1 MVAIGTDWTQV
12 DYWQSQQYDTYFQEY
27 YYCQVRLLAK
37 VTQSVANNSSKVDFK
52 WQKRLSAWKTGRS
65 AWNNNTYSWSITTS
79 GHSATMSFALG
90 TVNSATWTDVG
101 SSNYWSNVGHNA
113 DGSLSVSAT
122 AKGYRFDGTSFS
134 TAETLTLPTIPRASK
149 STVSPDPLT
158 LSAANNTLNV
168 TTNRASSSFTHTVKV
183 TCGTW
188 SDTQTGVGASTT
200 FSVPQTVVSTMT
212 GLTMDCY
219 VETTTYSGSTQIG
232 SKTTSYFKVQV
243 DTSQEHAVIGT
254 VTLSDTNADTSAV
267 ESAGS
272 FIKGASNLQAV
283 IAFSVAGSYTELAS
297 AEVSIDDVTQA
308 FPLSGTSG
316 SVTFTKNRVVGN
328 ALSIKV
334 TDSRGYTVTKSEPLT
349 IIPYESVWINTVQ
362 IFRCNSNGAAS
373 ETGTYVHYEIE
384 VRCFEGTFGNTNN
397 EINLYESDKLS
408 TASVYGT
415 ETLIDTHAVGGTGS
429 VITYTF
435 SGVCGGSFNAS
446 NQYDIK
452 FTVRDLFSSNSGV
465 AVLMRGV
472 PVISWS
478 NERFCVYGE
487 LDIHDRDDVSKF
499 TTIYPDGYRW
509 QLVGT
514 ATGTTA
520 INFDSS
526 NCSEIML
533 VSKYYENANN
543 NWIATAI
550 IPANELI
557 AEGLVVMMP
566 ARIYSSTQNDKGCL
580 VRITT
585 TSANLDEWYSNRTSV
600 KTSAT
605 LAVYMR

>member
-27 YYCQVRLLAK
+27 YYCQVRLVAK
-37 VTQSVANNSSKVDFK
+37 VTQSVANNSSRVDFK

-65 AWNNNTYSWSITTS
+65 AYNNYTYSWSITTS

-90 TVNSATWTDVG
+90 TVNSTTWTDVG

-149 STVSPDPLT
+149 ATVSPDPLT
-158 LSAANNTLNV
+158 LSAASNTLTV

-232 SKTTSYFKVQV
+232 STTTSYFKVQV

-297 AEVSIDDVTQA
+297 AEVSIDDVTET

-316 SVTFTKNRVVGN
+316 SVTFNKNKVVGN
-328 ALSIKV
+328 TLSIKV
-334 TDSRGYTVTKSEPLT
+334 TDSRGYTVTKAEPLT

-362 IFRCNSNGAAS
+362 IFRCNSSGAAS
-373 ETGTYVHYEIE
+373 ETGTYIHYEIE

-408 TASVYGT
+408 TASNYGA

-452 FTVRDLFSSNSGV
+452 FTVRDLFSANSGI

-478 NERFCVYGE
+478 GERFCVYGE
-487 LDIHDRDDVSKF
+487 LDIHDRDDVTKF

-509 QLVGT
+509 NLLGT
-514 ATGTTA
+514 ATASTA
-520 INFDSS
+520 IPLDLTNY
-526 NCSEIML
+526 SEVML
-533 VSKYYENANN
+533 VLRYEENATYT
-543 NWIATAI
+543 WASSTV
-550 IPANELI
+550 IPV
-557 AEGLVVMMP
+557 AEIGSTYIYCMMP
-566 ARIYSSTQNDKGCL
+566 ARIAPTSSTDFGGV
-580 VRITT
+580 VRIKED
-585 TSANLDEWYSNRTSV
+585 SANTFEFVANRASQ
-600 KTSAT
+600 SPT
-605 LAVYMR
+605 LNVYAR

>member
-27 YYCQVRLLAK
+27 YYCQVRLVAK
-37 VTQSVANNSSKVDFK
+37 VTQSVANNSSRVDFK

-65 AWNNNTYSWSITTS
+65 AYNNYTYSWSITTS

-90 TVNSATWTDVG
+90 TVNSTTWTDVG
-101 SSNYWSNVGHNA
+101 SSDYWSNVGHNA

-149 STVSPDPLT
+149 ATVNPDPLT
-158 LSAANNTLNV
+158 LSAASNTLTV

-232 SKTTSYFKVQV
+232 STTTSYFKVQV

-297 AEVSIDDVTQA
+297 AEVSIDDVTET

-316 SVTFTKNRVVGN
+316 SVTFNKNKVVGN
-328 ALSIKV
+328 TLSIKV
-334 TDSRGYTVTKSEPLT
+334 TDSRGYTVTKAEPLT

-362 IFRCNSNGAAS
+362 IFRCNSSGAAS
-373 ETGTYVHYEIE
+373 ETGTYIHYEIE

-408 TASVYGT
+408 TASNYGA
-415 ETLIDTHAVGGTGS
+415 ETLIDTHTVGGTGS

-452 FTVRDLFSSNSGV
+452 FTVRDLFSANSGI

-478 NERFCVYGE
+478 GERFCVYGE
-487 LDIHDRDDVSKF
+487 LDIHDRDDVTKF

-509 QLVGT
+509 NFLGT
-514 ATGTTA
+514 ATASTA
-520 INFDSS
+520 IPLDLTNY
-526 NCSEIML
+526 SEVML
-533 VSKYYENANN
+533 VLRYEENATYT
-543 NWIATAI
+543 WASSTV
-550 IPANELI
+550 IPV
-557 AEGLVVMMP
+557 AEIGSTYIYCMMP
-566 ARIYSSTQNDKGCL
+566 ARIAPTSSTDFGGV
-580 VRITT
+580 VRIKED
-585 TSANLDEWYSNRTSV
+585 SANTFEFVANRASQ
-600 KTSAT
+600 SPT
-605 LAVYMR
+605 LNVYAR